1 LCYIIFS
8 FEKYTIKN
16 LKNRFKGILEFY
28 FSHCFEDSEFC
39 SGVSVIFVGVSVD
52 DEDVVDDDDDDEDAV
67 DVG

>member
-28 FSHCFEDSEFC
+28 FSVSFEDSECC
-39 SGVSVIFVGVSVD
+39 SGVSVSFFGVSV
-52 DEDVVDDDDDDEDAV
+52 DDDDEDAV